1 MILLFSLEW
10 QHRVRYCFSWMLIK
24 NVWSF
29 FFLEYEFKGWLSLS
43 KHEATLLSSYCFPLL
58 MITVYPCSIVASELV
73 SDITVRIGT
82 TKFYLH
88 KVNDMLFLNKTGQGL
103 FLVFWHFLPKWSL
116 LSMLRILVDPCFTY
130 FCPISFD

>member
-1 MILLFSLEW
+1 MINFHPTLYLPVVF
-10 QHRVRYCFSWMLIK
+10 C
-24 NVWSF
+24 SF
-29 FFLEYEFKGWLSLS
+29 FS
-43 KHEATLLSSYCFPLL
+43 L

-103 FLVFWHFLPKWSL
+103 FLVF
-116 LSMLRILVDPCFTY
+116 
-130 FCPISFD
+130 